1 MTNARY
7 ASLAQTP
14 EEARD
19 GLSLRDAFIRLLV
32 LVWQDNEPDQ
42 AESLWRTLA
51 GRPGPMADEA
61 IAVLDGIIIEP
72 PDDLVELIRAHGWV
86 PLVHHEADGSSLS
99 FTTDEAV
106 AWLTEMRDRLAAIR
120 AELRPDL
127 ASGSGQGR

>member
-1 MTNARY
+1 VTRSGY
-7 ASLAQTP
+7 SSLAQTP

-61 IAVLDGIIIEP
+61 IAVLDGIIAAP
-72 PDDLVELIRAHGWV
+72 PDDLVELIRVHGWV
-86 PLVHHEADGSSLS
+86 PLVHHEEDGSSRS
-99 FTTDEAV
+99 FSQEEAV
-106 AWLTEMRDRLAAIR
+106 AWLTETRDRLAAIR
-120 AELRPDL
+120 AEERPGP